1 MENDGFEVPI
11 HRSVTEP
18 ILVAGVPREVMII
31 NLTSAGVF
39 ILGAHIWL
47 SAPIFLI
54 IHWVAVYATKKDAQ
68 FFEAFLRH
76 LQQKSYYDA

>member
-1 MENDGFEVPI
+1 MENDGFEVPV

-31 NLTSAGVF
+31 NLTAAGVF
-39 ILGAHIWL
+39 ILGIHIWL